1 MNGVTFK
8 YLPRLLMV
16 VVCVLRTFRY
26 HLYPTEEQ
34 ETVMDGQLR
43 TLCSLYN
50 ILRNEKITKHLSLN
64 KLRMMAKTRGV
75 HSQAA
80 QNVAA
85 RVNAAFKN
93 YFEGRT
99 RFPKRKQAE
108 KYRSI
113 TYPQSGFRLEGKI
126 VKRGKRTELVG
137 KLYISKVGLVR
148 IFMHHPLEGKVKT
161 LTVKREADG
170 WYACFSCEAPE
181 TPRKPIEQA
190 LERVAGGDLGL
201 EKFLTLA
208 DGSSME
214 NPQFLRRMENKIKR
228 LQKAFSRAKKG
239 SRNWQRLS
247 LRLARLYLHV
257 ARQRSNEQNR
267 VVSLLYANADVLGL
281 ERLKVENMLRNHR
294 LAKSIMDAAWSQFV
308 GKAEFKSRVLGKY
321 FVPVD
326 PWGTSQFCWRCL
338 SWAPKQLGDRTHV
351 CPVCG
356 EALPRDQNS
365 AKLVERLVLLWTS
378 YAHGRWVNT
387 PVEQKP
393 LPSLRQ
399 AFAVK
404 REAPTFRLGRTSQ
417 ADSCMLGTQIFSQG
431 I

>member
-1 MNGVTFK
+1 MAKLK

-16 VVCVLRTFRY
+16 VVCVLRTFKYR
-26 HLYPTEEQ
+26 LYPTEEQ

-43 TLCSLYN
+43 ALCDLYN
-50 ILRNEKITKHLSLN
+50 LLRNEKMKRHLSLN
-64 KLRMMAKTRGV
+64 NLRKLALKHRSNT

-99 RFPKRKQAE
+99 RFPKPKQAE

-137 KLYISKVGLVR
+137 KLYVSKIGHVR
-148 IFMHHPLEGKVKT
+148 IFMHRPLEGKVKT
-161 LTVKREADG
+161 LTVKREVDG
-170 WYACFSCEAPE
+170 WYACFSCEADEP
-181 TPRKPIEQA
+181 PKKPIEQIPI
-190 LERVAGGDLGL
+190 ERVAGGDLGL

-208 DGSSME
+208 DGTSEE

-239 SRNWQRLS
+239 SRNRRRLGV
-247 LRLARLYLHV
+247 RLAKVHLHV

-267 VVSLLYANADVLGL
+267 IVSLLYANADVLGL
-281 ERLKVENMLRNHR
+281 EKLKVENMLKNHR
-294 LAKSIMDAAWSQFV
+294 LAKSIQDAAWGQFV
-308 GKAEFKSRVLGKY
+308 RKAEFKSRVLGKY
-321 FVPVD
+321 FIPVD

-338 SWAPKQLGDRTHV
+338 SWAPKQLGDRTHM

-356 EALPRDQNS
+356 EVLPRDQNS
-365 AKLVERLVLLWTS
+365 AKLIEQLVLAWTG

-399 AFAVK
+399 VSVVK
-404 REAPTFRLGRTSQ
+404 REAPTFRLGRTSPICVL
-417 ADSCMLGTQIFSQG
+417 SEPILSH
-431 I
+431 

>member
-1 MNGVTFK
+1 
-8 YLPRLLMV
+8 
-16 VVCVLRTFRY
+16 VLRTFRY
-26 HLYPTEEQ
+26 RLYPTEEQ
-34 ETVMDGQLR
+34 EAAMNGQLR
-43 TLCSLYN
+43 ALCDLYN
-50 ILRNEKITKHLSLN
+50 LLRNEKMEKHSSLN
-64 KLRMMAKTRGV
+64 NLRKLALKHRNNT

-99 RFPKRKQAE
+99 RFPKPKKEER
-108 KYRSI
+108 YRSM
-113 TYPQSGFRLEGKI
+113 TYPQLGFRLEGKI

-137 KLYISKVGLVR
+137 KLYVSKVGLVR
-148 IFMHHPLEGKVKT
+148 IFMHRPLEGKVKT

-170 WYACFSCEAPE
+170 WYACFSCEVDEPQK
-181 TPRKPIEQA
+181 KPIKQVPPG
-190 LERVAGGDLGL
+190 RVAGGDLGL

-208 DGSSME
+208 DGTSEE
-214 NPQFLRRMENKIKR
+214 NPQFLRRMEKRIKR

-239 SRNWQRLS
+239 SRNRRRLGI
-247 LRLARLYLHV
+247 RLAKVHLHV

-267 VVSLLYANADVLGL
+267 IIALLYANADVLGL
-281 ERLKVENMLRNHR
+281 EKLQVENMLKNHR
-294 LAKSIMDAAWSQFV
+294 LAKSIMDAAWSQFIR
-308 GKAEFKSRVLGKY
+308 KAEFKSRMLGKY

-365 AKLVERLVLLWTS
+365 AKIVETLVLS

-417 ADSCMLGTQIFSQG
+417 VYGYTTWG
-431 I
+431 N

>member
-1 MNGVTFK
+1 VGDEWQSLNIFHGNKIVVTET
-8 YLPRLLMV
+8 
-16 VVCVLRTFRY
+16 LRTFRY
-26 HLYPTEEQ
+26 HLYPNEEQ
-34 ETVMDGQLR
+34 ETAMDSQLR
-43 TLCSLYN
+43 TLCDLYN
-50 ILRNEKITKHLSLN
+50 LLRNEKREKHLPLN
-64 KLRMMAKTRGV
+64 KLRMMALEHRGNV

-80 QNVAA
+80 QNVAS
-85 RVNAAFKN
+85 RVNSAFKN

-99 RFPKRKQAE
+99 RFPKPKQAE
-108 KYRSI
+108 RYRSM
-113 TYPQSGFRLEGKI
+113 TYPQSGFGLEGKI

-137 KLYISKVGLVR
+137 KLYISKVGHVR
-148 IFMHHPLEGKVKT
+148 IFMHRPLEGKVKT

-170 WYACFSCEAPE
+170 WYACFSCEADEPQK
-181 TPRKPIEQA
+181 KPLWQIPP
-190 LERVAGGDLGL
+190 ERVAGGDLGL

-239 SRNWQRLS
+239 SRNRKRLGV
-247 LRLARLYLHV
+247 RLAKVHLHV
-257 ARQRSNEQNR
+257 ARQRSNEQNQ
-267 VVSLLYANADVLGL
+267 VIALLYANADVLGL
-281 ERLKVENMLRNHR
+281 EKLQVENMLRNHC
-294 LAKSIMDAAWSQFV
+294 LAKSIADAAWSQFV
-308 GKAEFKSRVLGKY
+308 GKAEFKSHVLGKY

-365 AKLVERLVLLWTS
+365 AKIVKTLVLS

-399 AFAVK
+399 VSAVK
-404 REAPTFRLGRTSQ
+404 REAPAFRRGRTSPSKL
-417 ADSCMLGTQIFSQG
+417 ALEYHTF
-431 I
+431 

>member
-1 MNGVTFK
+1 MID
-8 YLPRLLMV
+8 
-16 VVCVLRTFRY
+16 VLRTFRY
-26 HLYPTEEQ
+26 RLYPTEEQ

-43 TLCSLYN
+43 ALCDLYN
-50 ILRNEKITKHLSLN
+50 LLRNEKMEKHSSLN
-64 KLRMMAKTRGV
+64 NLRKLALKHRNNT

-80 QNVAA
+80 QNVAN
-85 RVNAAFKN
+85 RVNSAFKN

-99 RFPKRKQAE
+99 RFPKPKKEER
-108 KYRSI
+108 YRSM
-113 TYPQSGFRLEGKI
+113 TYPQLGFRLEGKI

-148 IFMHHPLEGKVKT
+148 IFMHRPLEGKVKT

-170 WYACFSCEAPE
+170 WYACFSCEADEP
-181 TPRKPIEQA
+181 PKKPLWQIPI
-190 LERVAGGDLGL
+190 ERVAGGDLGL

-208 DGSSME
+208 DGTSEE

-257 ARQRSNEQNR
+257 ARQRSNEQNQ
-267 VVSLLYANADVLGL
+267 VIALLYANADVLGL

-308 GKAEFKSRVLGKY
+308 RKAEFKSRVLGKY

-326 PWGTSQFCWRCL
+326 PWGTTQFCWRCL
-338 SWAPKQLGDRTHV
+338 SWAPKQLGNRTHA
-351 CPVCG
+351 CPICG

-365 AKLVERLVLLWTS
+365 AKIVKTLVLS
-378 YAHGRWVNT
+378 CAHG
-387 PVEQKP
+387 
-393 LPSLRQ
+393 
-399 AFAVK
+399 
-404 REAPTFRLGRTSQ
+404 G
-417 ADSCMLGTQIFSQG
+417 
-431 I
+431 

>member
-1 MNGVTFK
+1 VID
-8 YLPRLLMV
+8 
-16 VVCVLRTFRY
+16 VLRTFRCR
-26 HLYPTEEQ
+26 LYPTEEQ
-34 ETVMDGQLR
+34 EAAMNGQLR
-43 TLCSLYN
+43 ALCDLYN
-50 ILRNEKITKHLSLN
+50 LLRNEKMEKHSSLN
-64 KLRMMAKTRGV
+64 NLRKLALERRGNV

-80 QNVAA
+80 QNVAS
-85 RVNAAFKN
+85 RVNSAFKN
-93 YFEGRT
+93 YFEGRAK
-99 RFPKRKQAE
+99 FPKRKKE
-108 KYRSI
+108 ERYRSM

-137 KLYISKVGLVR
+137 KLYVSKVGLVR
-148 IFMHHPLEGKVKT
+148 IFMHRPLEGKVKT

-170 WYACFSCEAPE
+170 WYACFSCEADEPQK
-181 TPRKPIEQA
+181 KPIEQA
-190 LERVAGGDLGL
+190 IERVAGGDLGL

-214 NPQFLRRMENKIKR
+214 NPQFLRQAEDKIKR
-228 LQKAFSRAKKG
+228 LQKAFSRARKG
-239 SRNWQRLS
+239 SRNQRRLG
-247 LRLARLYLHV
+247 LRLARLHLHV
-257 ARQRSNEQNR
+257 ARQRSNEQNH

-281 ERLKVENMLRNHR
+281 EKLQVENMLKNHR

-326 PWGTSQFCWRCL
+326 PWGTTQFCWRCL

-356 EALPRDQNS
+356 EVLPRDQNS
-365 AKLVERLVLLWTS
+365 AKLVEMLVLTWMS

-393 LPSLRQ
+393 LPSLRGQ
-399 AFAVK
+399 VSVVK
-404 REAPTFRLGRTSQ
+404 REAPALRLGRTSQ
-417 ADSCMLGTQIFSQG
+417 FFYSSKSITKMTEAATPPPTNINKA
-431 I
+431 

>member
-1 MNGVTFK
+1 
-8 YLPRLLMV
+8 MV
-16 VVCVLRTFRY
+16 VVCVLRTFKYR
-26 HLYPTEEQ
+26 LYPNEEQ

-43 TLCSLYN
+43 TLCDLYN
-50 ILRNEKITKHLSLN
+50 ILRNEKRKKPLPLNNLRKLALKH
-64 KLRMMAKTRGV
+64 RGNV

-80 QNVAA
+80 QNVAN
-85 RVNAAFKN
+85 RVNTAFKN

-99 RFPKRKQAE
+99 RFPKHKKEERYK
-108 KYRSI
+108 SM

-137 KLYISKVGLVR
+137 KLYISKVGRIR
-148 IFMHHPLEGKVKT
+148 IFMHRPVEGKVKT
-161 LTVKREADG
+161 VTVKREADG
-170 WYACFSCEAPE
+170 WYACFCCEANEPQK
-181 TPRKPIEQA
+181 KPIEQA
-190 LERVAGGDLGL
+190 IERIVGGDLGL

-208 DGSSME
+208 DGSSTE
-214 NPQFLRRMENKIKR
+214 NPQFLRQAEDKIKR

-239 SRNWQRLS
+239 SINRRRLGV
-247 LRLARLYLHV
+247 RLARLHLHV

-267 VVSLLYANADVLGL
+267 IVSLLYANVDVLGL
-281 ERLKVENMLRNHR
+281 EKLRVENMLKNHR

-308 GKAEFKSRVLGKY
+308 GKAEFKSHVLGKY
-321 FVPVD
+321 FIPVD

-356 EALPRDQNS
+356 EVLPRDQNS
-365 AKLVERLVLLWTS
+365 AKIVKTLVLS

-399 AFAVK
+399 VSAVK
-404 REAPTFRLGRTSQ
+404 LEAPAFRLGRTSQ
-417 ADSCMLGTQIFSQG
+417 GYALYNSMKEVN
-431 I
+431 

>member
-1 MNGVTFK
+1 MGDEWQRLNIFYDNEIVVTET
-8 YLPRLLMV
+8 
-16 VVCVLRTFRY
+16 LRTFRY

-34 ETVMDGQLR
+34 EAVMDGQLR
-43 TLCSLYN
+43 ALCSLYN
-50 ILRNEKITKHLSLN
+50 ILRNEKIEKHSSLN
-64 KLRMMAKTRGV
+64 SLRKLALEHRGNV
-75 HSQAA
+75 HSQVA
-80 QNVAA
+80 QNVAS
-85 RVNAAFKN
+85 RVNSAFKN
-93 YFEGRT
+93 YFKGRAK
-99 RFPKRKQAE
+99 FPKHKKE
-108 KYRSI
+108 KRYRSM

-137 KLYISKVGLVR
+137 KLYISKVGRVR
-148 IFMHHPLEGKVKT
+148 IFMHRPLEGKVKT

-170 WYACFSCEAPE
+170 WYACFSCEADEP
-181 TPRKPIEQA
+181 PKKLIEQIPI
-190 LERVAGGDLGL
+190 ERVAGGDLGL

-239 SRNWQRLS
+239 SRNRKRLGV
-247 LRLARLYLHV
+247 RLAKVHLHV

-267 VVSLLYANADVLGL
+267 IVSLLYANADVLGL
-281 ERLKVENMLRNHR
+281 EKLQVENMLKNHC
-294 LAKSIMDAAWSQFV
+294 LAKSIADAAWSQFV
-308 GKAEFKSRVLGKY
+308 RKAEFKSRVRGKY

-338 SWAPKQLGDRTHV
+338 SWAPKQLGDRTHM

-365 AKLVERLVLLWTS
+365 AKLVEMLVLS

-404 REAPTFRLGRTSQ
+404 REAPTLRPGRTSR
-417 ADSCMLGTQIFSQG
+417 F
-431 I
+431 